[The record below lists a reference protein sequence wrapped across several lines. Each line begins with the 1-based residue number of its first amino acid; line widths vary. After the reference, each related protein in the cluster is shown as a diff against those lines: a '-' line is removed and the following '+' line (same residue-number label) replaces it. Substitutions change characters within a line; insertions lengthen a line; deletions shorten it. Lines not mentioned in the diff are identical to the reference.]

1 MKECFVM
8 NYEPLAKLYYKDK
21 SVYTKI
27 YNERFNNEF
36 SYHLPFEI
44 SGNKAFFIIDYQI
57 SRKIEEIYYI
67 SRQLDDILNQLPPIA
82 FKYYI
87 NKNLI
92 DEIMLTNDIE
102 GVYSTRK
109 EISQIIEM
117 PDNSTKKVRLMGLV
131 KKYQKLINGEKI
143 PLSSCNDLRLLF
155 DEIILNEIEEDEKT
169 DGEIFR
175 TGSVSVCTATDKEKH
190 RGLYPEKKLID
201 FLNKSLDF
209 LTNENN
215 VGPLVKIAVFHY
227 LFGYA
232 HPFYNGNGRT
242 SRFISSYL
250 LCNILNQSI
259 ALRISYTI
267 KNDKNKYYKA
277 FDICNDPKNK
287 GDITPFIYSFIDII
301 KNAAKSSL
309 ENLESL
315 KQRLE
320 YYSTIHENI
329 YNFFENDLQ
338 SKIVYILIQNALFSS
353 KGVFIEELKHHLE
366 CSEATIRKN
375 IKSLINH
382 GLIITTEREKNKM
395 LYELSLDDFEQFAE
409 NIQQL

>member
-8 NYEPLAKLYYKDK
+8 NYDPLAKLYYKDK

-143 PLSSCNDLRLLF
+143 PFSSCNDIRLLF
-155 DEIILNEIEEDEKT
+155 DEIVLNEIEEDEKP

-277 FDICNDPKNK
+277 FDICNDSKNK

-375 IKSLINH
+375 IKSLIKH

>member
-143 PLSSCNDLRLLF
+143 SLSSCNDLRLLF
-155 DEIILNEIEEDEKT
+155 DEIVLNEIEEDEKP

-338 SKIVYILIQNALFSS
+338 SKIVYILIQNALFSR

-375 IKSLINH
+375 IKSLIKH

>member
-1 MKECFVM
+1 M

-44 SGNKAFFIIDYQI
+44 SGNKAIFIIDYQI

-143 PLSSCNDLRLLF
+143 PFSSCNDIRLLF
-155 DEIILNEIEEDEKT
+155 DEIVLNEIEEDEKP

-338 SKIVYILIQNALFSS
+338 SKIVYILIQNALFSR

-375 IKSLINH
+375 IKSLIKH

>member
-1 MKECFVM
+1 M

-155 DEIILNEIEEDEKT
+155 DEIVLNEIEEDEKP

-201 FLNKSLDF
+201 FLNESLDF

-287 GDITPFIYSFIDII
+287 GDITPFISSFIDII

-338 SKIVYILIQNALFSS
+338 SKIVYILIQNALFSR

-375 IKSLINH
+375 IKSLIKH

>member
-143 PLSSCNDLRLLF
+143 PFSSCNDIRLLF
-155 DEIILNEIEEDEKT
+155 DEIVLNKIEEDEKP

-338 SKIVYILIQNALFSS
+338 SKIVYILIQNALFSR

-375 IKSLINH
+375 IKSLIKH

>member
-67 SRQLDDILNQLPPIA
+67 SRQLDDILNQLPSIV

-143 PLSSCNDLRLLF
+143 PLSSCNDIRLLF
-155 DEIILNEIEEDEKT
+155 DEIVLNEIEEDGKT

-375 IKSLINH
+375 IKSLIKH

>member
-1 MKECFVM
+1 M

-44 SGNKAFFIIDYQI
+44 SGNKAFFIIDYQV

-67 SRQLDDILNQLPPIA
+67 SRQLDDILNQLPPIV

-143 PLSSCNDLRLLF
+143 PLSSCNDIRLLF
-155 DEIILNEIEEDEKT
+155 DEIVLNEIEEDGKT

-277 FDICNDPKNK
+277 FDICNDSKNK

-375 IKSLINH
+375 IKSLIKH

>member
-1 MKECFVM
+1 M

-67 SRQLDDILNQLPPIA
+67 SRQLDDILNQLPTIA

-155 DEIILNEIEEDEKT
+155 DEIVLNEIEEDEKP

-338 SKIVYILIQNALFSS
+338 SKIVYILIQNALFSR

-375 IKSLINH
+375 IKSLIKH

>member
-143 PLSSCNDLRLLF
+143 PFSSCNDIRLLF
-155 DEIILNEIEEDEKT
+155 DEIVLNEIEEDEKP

-382 GLIITTEREKNKM
+382 GLIINTEREKNKM
-395 LYELSLDDFEQFAE
+395 LYELSLDDFERFAE

>member
-67 SRQLDDILNQLPPIA
+67 SRQLDDILNQLPPIV

-143 PLSSCNDLRLLF
+143 PLSSCNDIRLLF
-155 DEIILNEIEEDEKT
+155 DEIVLNEIEEDGKT

-277 FDICNDPKNK
+277 FDICNDSKNK
-287 GDITPFIYSFIDII
+287 GDITPFIYRFIDII

-375 IKSLINH
+375 IKSLIKH

>member
-1 MKECFVM
+1 M

-155 DEIILNEIEEDEKT
+155 DEIVLNEIEEDEKP

>member
-1 MKECFVM
+1 M

-155 DEIILNEIEEDEKT
+155 DEIVLNEIEEDEKP

-320 YYSTIHENI
+320 YYSTIYENI

-338 SKIVYILIQNALFSS
+338 SKIVYILIQNALFSR

-375 IKSLINH
+375 IKSLIKH

>member
-1 MKECFVM
+1 M

-143 PLSSCNDLRLLF
+143 PLSSCNDIRLLF
-155 DEIILNEIEEDEKT
+155 DEIVLNEIEEDEKP

-267 KNDKNKYYKA
+267 KNDINKYYKA

-287 GDITPFIYSFIDII
+287 GDITPFIYSYIDII

-375 IKSLINH
+375 IKSLIKH

>member
-155 DEIILNEIEEDEKT
+155 DEIVLNEIEEDEKP

-215 VGPLVKIAVFHY
+215 VGSLVKIAVFHY

-375 IKSLINH
+375 IKSLIKH

>member
-143 PLSSCNDLRLLF
+143 PFSSCNDIRLLF
-155 DEIILNEIEEDEKT
+155 DEIVLNEIEEDEKP

-375 IKSLINH
+375 IKSLIKH

>member
-143 PLSSCNDLRLLF
+143 PFSSCNDIRLLF
-155 DEIILNEIEEDEKT
+155 DEIVLNEIEEDEKP

-353 KGVFIEELKHHLE
+353 KRVFIEELKHHLE

-375 IKSLINH
+375 IKSLIKH

>member
-155 DEIILNEIEEDEKT
+155 DEIVLNEIEEDEKP

-320 YYSTIHENI
+320 YYSTIYENI

-338 SKIVYILIQNALFSS
+338 SKIVYILIQNALFSR

-375 IKSLINH
+375 IKSLIKH

>member
-155 DEIILNEIEEDEKT
+155 DEIVLNEIEEDEKP

-375 IKSLINH
+375 IKSLIKH

>member
-27 YNERFNNEF
+27 YNERFNNEI

-57 SRKIEEIYYI
+57 SKKIEEIYYI

-143 PLSSCNDLRLLF
+143 PLSSCNDIRLLF
-155 DEIILNEIEEDEKT
+155 DEIVLNEIEEDEKT

-175 TGSVSVCTATDKEKH
+175 MGSVSVCTATDKEKH

-215 VGPLVKIAVFHY
+215 VGSLVKIAVFHY

-338 SKIVYILIQNALFSS
+338 SKIVYILIQNALFSR

-375 IKSLINH
+375 IKSLIKH

>member
-143 PLSSCNDLRLLF
+143 PFSSCNDIRLLF
-155 DEIILNEIEEDEKT
+155 DEIVLNEIEEDEKP

-277 FDICNDPKNK
+277 FDICNDSKNK

-375 IKSLINH
+375 IKSLIKH

>member
-82 FKYYI
+82 FKYYL

-143 PLSSCNDLRLLF
+143 PFSSCNDIRLLF
-155 DEIILNEIEEDEKT
+155 DEIVLNEIEEDGKT

-375 IKSLINH
+375 IKSLIKH

>member
-1 MKECFVM
+1 M

-131 KKYQKLINGEKI
+131 KKYLKLINGEKI

-155 DEIILNEIEEDEKT
+155 DEIVLNEIEEAEKP

-338 SKIVYILIQNALFSS
+338 SKIVYILIQNALFSR

-375 IKSLINH
+375 IKSLIKH

>member
-27 YNERFNNEF
+27 YNECFNNEF

-143 PLSSCNDLRLLF
+143 PFSSCNDIRLLF
-155 DEIILNEIEEDEKT
+155 DEIVLNEIEEDEKP

-375 IKSLINH
+375 IKSLIKH

>member
-143 PLSSCNDLRLLF
+143 PLSSCNDIRLLF
-155 DEIILNEIEEDEKT
+155 DEIVLNEIEEDEKP

-215 VGPLVKIAVFHY
+215 VGSLVKIAVFHY
-227 LFGYA
+227 LVM
-232 HPFYNGNGRT
+232 HT
-242 SRFISSYL
+242 LFIMVM
-250 LCNILNQSI
+250 
-259 ALRISYTI
+259 A
-267 KNDKNKYYKA
+267 
-277 FDICNDPKNK
+277 
-287 GDITPFIYSFIDII
+287 
-301 KNAAKSSL
+301 
-309 ENLESL
+309 
-315 KQRLE
+315 
-320 YYSTIHENI
+320 
-329 YNFFENDLQ
+329 
-338 SKIVYILIQNALFSS
+338 
-353 KGVFIEELKHHLE
+353 
-366 CSEATIRKN
+366 
-375 IKSLINH
+375 
-382 GLIITTEREKNKM
+382 
-395 LYELSLDDFEQFAE
+395 EQAV
-409 NIQQL
+409 L

>member
-1 MKECFVM
+1 M

-143 PLSSCNDLRLLF
+143 PLSSCNDIRLLF
-155 DEIILNEIEEDEKT
+155 DEIVLNEIEEDEKP

-287 GDITPFIYSFIDII
+287 GDITPFISSFIDII

-375 IKSLINH
+375 IKSLIKH

>member
-143 PLSSCNDLRLLF
+143 PLLSCNDIRLLF
-155 DEIILNEIEEDEKT
+155 DEIVLNEIEEDEKP

-175 TGSVSVCTATDKEKH
+175 TGSVSVYTATDKEKH

-338 SKIVYILIQNALFSS
+338 SKIVYILIQNALFSR

-375 IKSLINH
+375 IKSLIKH

>member
-155 DEIILNEIEEDEKT
+155 DEIVLNEIEEDEKP

-215 VGPLVKIAVFHY
+215 VGSLVKIAVFHY

-259 ALRISYTI
+259 ALRISYTV

-309 ENLESL
+309 GNLESL

-338 SKIVYILIQNALFSS
+338 SKIVYILIQNALFSR

-375 IKSLINH
+375 IKSLIKH

>member
-155 DEIILNEIEEDEKT
+155 DEIVLNEIEEDEKP

-215 VGPLVKIAVFHY
+215 VGSLVKIAVFHY

-338 SKIVYILIQNALFSS
+338 SKIVYILIQNALFSR

-375 IKSLINH
+375 IKSLIKH

>member
-143 PLSSCNDLRLLF
+143 PLSSCNDIRLLF
-155 DEIILNEIEEDEKT
+155 DEIVLNEIEEDEKP

-287 GDITPFIYSFIDII
+287 GDITPFIYSYIDII

-375 IKSLINH
+375 IKSLIKH

>member
-1 MKECFVM
+1 M
-8 NYEPLAKLYYKDK
+8 NYDPLAKLYYKDK

-143 PLSSCNDLRLLF
+143 PFSSCNDIRLLF
-155 DEIILNEIEEDEKT
+155 DEIVLNEIEEDEKP

-277 FDICNDPKNK
+277 FDICNDSKNK

-375 IKSLINH
+375 IKSLIKH

>member
-1 MKECFVM
+1 M

-155 DEIILNEIEEDEKT
+155 DEIVLNEIEEDEKP

-175 TGSVSVCTATDKEKH
+175 TGSVSVCTATDKENH

-338 SKIVYILIQNALFSS
+338 SKIVYILIQNALFSR

-375 IKSLINH
+375 IKSLIKH

>member
-1 MKECFVM
+1 M

-27 YNERFNNEF
+27 YNERFNNDF

-143 PLSSCNDLRLLF
+143 PLSSCNDIRLLF
-155 DEIILNEIEEDEKT
+155 DEIVLNEIEEDEKP

-215 VGPLVKIAVFHY
+215 VGSLVKIAVFHY

-375 IKSLINH
+375 IKSLIKH

>member
-44 SGNKAFFIIDYQI
+44 SDNKAFFIIDYQI

-143 PLSSCNDLRLLF
+143 PFSSCNDIRLLF
-155 DEIILNEIEEDEKT
+155 DEIVLNEIEEDEKP

-375 IKSLINH
+375 IKSLIKH

>member
-1 MKECFVM
+1 MKECSVM

-67 SRQLDDILNQLPPIA
+67 SRQLDEILNQLPPIA

-117 PDNSTKKVRLMGLV
+117 PDNSNKKVRLMGLV

-143 PLSSCNDLRLLF
+143 PLSSCNDIRLLF
-155 DEIILNEIEEDEKT
+155 DEIVLNEIEEDEKT

-209 LTNENN
+209 LNNENN
-215 VGPLVKIAVFHY
+215 VGPLVKITAFHY

-301 KNAAKSSL
+301 RNAAKSSL

-320 YYSTIHENI
+320 YYSNIHENI

-338 SKIVYILIQNALFSS
+338 SKIVYILIQNALFSR

-382 GLIITTEREKNKM
+382 GLIINTEREKNKM

-409 NIQQL
+409 NIQKL

>member
-143 PLSSCNDLRLLF
+143 PFSSCNDIRLLF
-155 DEIILNEIEEDEKT
+155 DEIVLNEIEEDEKP

-287 GDITPFIYSFIDII
+287 GDITPFIYRFIDII

-375 IKSLINH
+375 IKSLIKH

>member
-1 MKECFVM
+1 M

-155 DEIILNEIEEDEKT
+155 DEIVLNEIEEDEKP

-215 VGPLVKIAVFHY
+215 VGSLVKIAVFHY

-338 SKIVYILIQNALFSS
+338 SKIVYILIQNALFSR

-375 IKSLINH
+375 IKSLIKH

>member
-67 SRQLDDILNQLPPIA
+67 SRQLDDILNQLPPIV

-143 PLSSCNDLRLLF
+143 PLSSCNDIRLLF
-155 DEIILNEIEEDEKT
+155 DEIVLNEIEEDGKT

-277 FDICNDPKNK
+277 FDICNDSKNK

-375 IKSLINH
+375 IKSLIKH

>member
-109 EISQIIEM
+109 EISQIIDM

-143 PLSSCNDLRLLF
+143 PLSSCNDIRLLF
-155 DEIILNEIEEDEKT
+155 DEIVLNEIEEDEKP

-190 RGLYPEKKLID
+190 RGLYPEKNLID

-338 SKIVYILIQNALFSS
+338 SKIVYILIQNALFSR

-375 IKSLINH
+375 IKSLIKH